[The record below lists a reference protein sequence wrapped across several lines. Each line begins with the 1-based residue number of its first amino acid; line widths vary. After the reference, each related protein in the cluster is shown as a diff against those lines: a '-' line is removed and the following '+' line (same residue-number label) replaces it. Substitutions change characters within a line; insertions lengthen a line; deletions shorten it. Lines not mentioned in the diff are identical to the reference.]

1 MVAPNSQQDL
11 HSQAV
16 RYSQLSRDD
25 LLLELDR
32 LVDPTHYKDAPSDRE
47 RKREGEG
54 LWIRFRPKV
63 AVFICEG
70 RTKGGN
76 ETFTTLLSAGG
87 GAFIEETTKMILGAG
102 ILPGVTGAVA
112 AAIAGLLYKELQIGI
127 DDFCDAHYMSED
139 LG

>member
-1 MVAPNSQQDL
+1 MGDPNSQHDL

-16 RYSQLSRDD
+16 YYSQLSRDD

-32 LVDPTHYKDAPSDRE
+32 LIDPTQYYDAPSDRE

-54 LWIRFRPKV
+54 LWIRLRAKV

-70 RTKGGN
+70 RTKRGN
-76 ETFTTLLSAGG
+76 ETFTALLTAGG
-87 GAFIEETTKMILGAG
+87 VAFVEETAKMILGAG
-102 ILPGVTGAVA
+102 ILPGVTGAIA
-112 AAIAGLLYKELQIGI
+112 GAIAGLLYKELQIGI
-127 DDFCDAHYMSED
+127 DDFCEAHYTLED